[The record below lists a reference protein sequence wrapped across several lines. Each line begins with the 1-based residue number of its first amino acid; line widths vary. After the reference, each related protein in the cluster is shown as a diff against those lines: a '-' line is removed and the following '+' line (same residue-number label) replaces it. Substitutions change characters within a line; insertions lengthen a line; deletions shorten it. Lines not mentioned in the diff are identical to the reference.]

1 MALPQTI
8 LIRVTGQDRPGIT
21 TELLSLLSSLDAE
34 LQDIE
39 QVVVRRQLTL
49 GLAISVPTGKDLVK
63 EVLLFGW
70 ERDLDIDFEVIDS
83 TPVSY
88 THLTLPTILLV

>member
-21 TELLSLLSSLDAE
+21 TELLTLLSSLDAE

-49 GLAISVPTGKDLVK
+49 GLAVSVPTGKDLAK

-70 ERDLDIDFEVIDS
+70 ERDLDIDFEVIDFNS
-83 TPVSY
+83 
-88 THLTLPTILLV
+88 